1 MHRAPPKAARCAR
14 RRIEGQR
21 PSASQLG
28 AEDYCVGRSAAS
40 THASAGATHPL
51 RWPVAAVAMAFWLAQ
66 VVTGAG
72 PAAAAAQAGKDTPPV
87 PARAAAALPGT
98 PMPRP
103 AAGMAD
109 EAEHMA
115 ALDRAIAPA
124 RATEISVENALR
136 IRDAVGAIGAANVAK
151 GLDLRGQITDP
162 LGQKIV
168 DWFRLRSGYGEPAEF
183 RAFLEQNPAWPD
195 RTLIQQRLEE
205 ALFTQGGTSTAIKAQ
220 LDKTPPRTGAGLAA
234 LASAH
239 LAEGDKAKARQLA
252 ARAWREDMVPASLEQ
267 GFLERFGAVLAPADH
282 KWRLDK
288 LLMDDSRWT
297 GERNERAAFIRR
309 LIPLLDAPEQ
319 AKARARL
326 AVFLRAKDATRLM
339 DALPADAKEDWGLV
353 LSRVQMLRRA
363 NRDDEAAKLLLGA
376 PTDAEKIVSPDDWW
390 EERRANAYAA
400 LEAGKPRLAYDL
412 VRQAGPLTVNP
423 LKEQSFMSGW
433 LALRQLKDA
442 AAAETH
448 FGAMRKAADGPLS
461 RAKADY
467 WLARTAEARGDS
479 DRAAEYHRLAAR
491 ETDTFHG
498 QLSRQRLEPGQK
510 PLPLLQPDRPTDEQ
524 IARFNGLDATKAAVM
539 ARKAGLNSSVT
550 RAFIYGLRGVMER
563 EAEVAMVAHLAEAL
577 GDTQTAVRIAKSAVA
592 RGQKLHTYAYPV
604 HPFPAYT
611 ALRAPPE
618 AALLLG
624 IARQESEFNTLTVS
638 GAGARGL
645 LQVMP
650 ITAKHVCRDYKITCD
665 IPRLLTD
672 MAYNTA
678 LASAYIA
685 DRMDEFQGSYVL
697 AIAGYNAGPGRARQW
712 IRQFGDPRDPK
723 VDVIDWIERIPF
735 QETREYVAKVL
746 SNVQVYRARLG
757 DAKTALRLEADL
769 ARARGAARAAEAPAT
784 KAGASVSGASVSGAD
799 AGEPPIPPATSSNN

>member
-1 MHRAPPKAARCAR
+1 MPP
-14 RRIEGQR
+14 
-21 PSASQLG
+21 
-28 AEDYCVGRSAAS
+28 
-40 THASAGATHPL
+40 
-51 RWPVAAVAMAFWLAQ
+51 
-66 VVTGAG
+66 
-72 PAAAAAQAGKDTPPV
+72 
-87 PARAAAALPGT
+87 
-98 PMPRP
+98 P

-363 NRDDEAAKLLLGA
+363 SRDDEAAKLLLGA

-467 WLARTAEARGDS
+467 
-479 DRAAEYHRLAAR
+479 
-491 ETDTFHG
+491 
-498 QLSRQRLEPGQK
+498 
-510 PLPLLQPDRPTDEQ
+510 
-524 IARFNGLDATKAAVM
+524 
-539 ARKAGLNSSVT
+539 
-550 RAFIYGLRGVMER
+550 
-563 EAEVAMVAHLAEAL
+563 
-577 GDTQTAVRIAKSAVA
+577 
-592 RGQKLHTYAYPV
+592 
-604 HPFPAYT
+604 
-611 ALRAPPE
+611 
-618 AALLLG
+618 
-624 IARQESEFNTLTVS
+624 
-638 GAGARGL
+638 
-645 LQVMP
+645 
-650 ITAKHVCRDYKITCD
+650 
-665 IPRLLTD
+665 
-672 MAYNTA
+672 
-678 LASAYIA
+678 
-685 DRMDEFQGSYVL
+685 
-697 AIAGYNAGPGRARQW
+697 
-712 IRQFGDPRDPK
+712 
-723 VDVIDWIERIPF
+723 
-735 QETREYVAKVL
+735 
-746 SNVQVYRARLG
+746 
-757 DAKTALRLEADL
+757 
-769 ARARGAARAAEAPAT
+769 
-784 KAGASVSGASVSGAD
+784 
-799 AGEPPIPPATSSNN
+799 